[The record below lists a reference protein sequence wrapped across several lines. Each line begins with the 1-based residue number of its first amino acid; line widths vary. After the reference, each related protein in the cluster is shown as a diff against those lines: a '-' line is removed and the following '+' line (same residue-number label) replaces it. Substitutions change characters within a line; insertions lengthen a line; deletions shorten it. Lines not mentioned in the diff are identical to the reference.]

1 MPGKKGMKQYGE
13 SMKAKIR
20 EEHQAGRAVRELS
33 REYGISR
40 YAIQTWCGLI
50 KGKEVYSEPKRRG
63 RPRKKPIEK
72 QRELELRVKELER
85 EVELYKAFLHAA
97 GRM

>member
-1 MPGKKGMKQYGE
+1 MAGKKGMKQYPV
-13 SMKAKIR
+13 SMKAKIK
-20 EEHQAGRAVRELS
+20 EEHGQGRSVRELS

-40 YAIQTWCGLI
+40 YAIQTWCGLV
-50 KGKEVYSEPKRRG
+50 KGKDIQEEPKRRG
-63 RPRKKPIEK
+63 RPRKNPIAR

-85 EVELYKAFLHAA
+85 EVALYKAFLHAA

>member
-1 MPGKKGMKQYGE
+1 MSGKKGMKQYPV
-13 SMKAKIR
+13 SMKAEIK
-20 EEHQAGRAVRELS
+20 EEHDQGRSVRELS

-40 YAIQTWCGLI
+40 WAIQTWCGLAN
-50 KGKEVYSEPKRRG
+50 GKDIPLEPKRRG
-63 RPRKKPIEK
+63 RPRKNPIER

-85 EVELYKAFLHAA
+85 EVALYKAFLHAA